1 MITIKSKF
9 GVSRAR
15 VYIKSS
21 FNNTIITF
29 TDQSGNVILTSSS
42 GKMGYRGTK
51 EGTPFAARVAA
62 EKLAEEAKAIGIRQ
76 ADVYVK
82 GLGPGREAAIR
93 ALQSVGVT
101 VVSIVDTTPIPHGG
115 VRQKKARRV

>member
-9 GVSRAR
+9 GVARAR
-15 VYIKSS
+15 VYINST

-29 TDQSGNVILTSSS
+29 TDQSGNAILTGSS
-42 GKMGYRGTK
+42 GKMGFKGTK
-51 EGTPFAARVAA
+51 RGTPFAARVAV

-101 VVSIVDTTPIPHGG
+101 VVSITDTTPIPHGG
-115 VRQKKARRV
+115 VRQKKPRRV